1 MSSTQPSPRLLIVE
15 DEALIA
21 EETAD
26 RLTRMGYQVLG
37 IADTGAEAIAM
48 AQALQPDLVLMDIRL
63 KGAMTGIEAAEQ
75 IYQNQQIPIIFASAH
90 SDRETLQRAQINAQ
104 FGYIV
109 KPFREHDLSM
119 ALRVA
124 LHRHQVE
131 ESLRASHITHAA
143 ILASINDCVVV
154 ANEQGRVG
162 FMNLK
167 AEELLGCHTDEC
179 FDKPL
184 EDIVPLF
191 DPLGRQS
198 VQIHKKL
205 PSGYTCMLNNR
216 HGQELHVEITVTPI
230 EDGAQRAIGTTVVLK
245 DVTEKK
251 RQSDMIWRQAHFDEL
266 TGLPNRSMFR
276 DQLQAAIRRA
286 NAQGHAVALLL
297 LDLDNFKEVNDT
309 LGHAKGDE
317 LLKVVARRIQAC
329 LRKGDV
335 VARLGGDEFGIILPG
350 MTESGLIAHLATR
363 INEEL
368 ATPLPLGEAQ
378 LHTHASI
385 GIAVYP
391 RDTQE
396 LDGLIKCADQAMY
409 AAKAE
414 GRNRFAH
421 FSPAIQAQIVRRA
434 ILLRD
439 LREALDR
446 QQMQVHYQ
454 PIIDLRTG
462 RMVKAE
468 GLLRW
473 RHPEHGMVSPVEF
486 IPLAEESGLIHDLGA
501 WVLGQAAQA
510 VARMQRHT
518 GRLLPISVNV
528 SGKQLAHPGFDA
540 AHWAGLLDTAGLPRH
555 ALSMEITESTLVEDS
570 QWVKD
575 CLTGF
580 DRHGIEVA
588 LDDFGTGFS
597 SLAYLK
603 RFDIDYLKIDA
614 SFVRSLEKDDNDQ
627 AILEA
632 IIVMAHK
639 LGIQTIAEGVESAVQ
654 RDLLQTL
661 HCDYAQGYLFSRPI
675 PLPELERLLAADS
688 ESSLPPASEA
698 D

>member
-1 MSSTQPSPRLLIVE
+1 MTGNLAPSHRLLIVE

-26 RLTRMGYQVLG
+26 RLTRMGYEVLG

-48 AQALQPDLVLMDIRL
+48 AQALQPDVILMDIRL
-63 KGAMTGIEAAEQ
+63 KGAINGIEAAEQ
-75 IYQNQQIPIIFASAH
+75 IYQRRQIPVIFASAH

-109 KPFREHDLSM
+109 KPFREHDLYM

-124 LHRHQVE
+124 LHRHKVE
-131 ESLRASHITHAA
+131 ESLRTANITHAA
-143 ILASINDCVVV
+143 ILSSINDCVVV
-154 ANEQGRVG
+154 ADKQGRVG
-162 FMNLK
+162 FMNLP
-167 AEELLGCHTDEC
+167 AAELLGCHTRDC

-184 EDIVPLF
+184 EAVIPLI
-191 DPLGRQS
+191 DPMGRQS
-198 VQIHKKL
+198 VEIHKKL
-205 PSGYTCMLNNR
+205 PSGYTCMLSNR
-216 HGQELHVEITVTPI
+216 HGRELHVEITVTPI
-230 EDGAQRAIGTTVVLK
+230 EDDMQGQIGTTVVLK

-266 TGLPNRSMFR
+266 TGLANRTMFR
-276 DQLQAAIRRA
+276 DQLQAATHRA
-286 NAQGHAVALLL
+286 SAQEQPMALLL

-309 LGHAKGDE
+309 LGHAQGDE
-317 LLKVVARRIQAC
+317 LLKEVARRIQTC
-329 LRKGDV
+329 VRKGDM

-350 MTESGLIAHLATR
+350 FTEPGPIALLATR

-368 ATPLPLGEAQ
+368 TKPLPLGEAM

-391 RDTQE
+391 RDTQDIDD
-396 LDGLIKCADQAMY
+396 LMKCADQAMY

-421 FSPAIQAQIVRRA
+421 FSSAIQAQIIRRA
-434 ILLRD
+434 VLLRD

-446 QQMQVHYQ
+446 QQMQVHYH
-454 PIIDLRTG
+454 PIVDLRTG
-462 RMVKAE
+462 RLVKAE

-473 RHPEHGMVSPVEF
+473 QHPEHGMISPAEF

-501 WVLGQAAQA
+501 WVLGQAVQA
-510 VARMQRHT
+510 AARLQAST
-518 GRLLPISVNV
+518 GRLLPINVNV
-528 SGKQLAHPGFDA
+528 SGKQLASPGFA
-540 AHWAGLLDTAGLPRH
+540 ATHWAGLLDAAGLPRN

-570 QWVKD
+570 EQVQR

-580 DRHGIEVA
+580 DHQGIEVA

-614 SFVRSLEKDDNDQ
+614 SFVRSLERGDDDQ

-632 IIVMAHK
+632 IVVMAHK
-639 LGIQTIAEGVESAVQ
+639 LGIQTIAEGVETAVQ
-654 RDLLQTL
+654 RDLLKAL
-661 HCDYAQGYLFSRPI
+661 GCDHAQGYLFSRPV
-675 PLPELERLLAADS
+675 PLPELERLVCADTQS
-688 ESSLPPASEA
+688 HQ
-698 D
+698 